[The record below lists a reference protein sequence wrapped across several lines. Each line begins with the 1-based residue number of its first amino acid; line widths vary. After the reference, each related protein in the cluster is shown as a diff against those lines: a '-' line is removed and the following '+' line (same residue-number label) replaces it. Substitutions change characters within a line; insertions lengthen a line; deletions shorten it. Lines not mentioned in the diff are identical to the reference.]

1 MKIRV
6 YQCSLHAI
14 FVSLQS
20 PIRAHKNLG
29 KSGISY
35 TLFDEMKRNE
45 FYFDVVMFLNYNKQ
59 YNNNE

>member
-20 PIRAHKNLG
+20 PIRAYENLG

-45 FYFDVVMFLNYNKQ
+45 FYFDVIMFLNYNKQ